1 MKKVKVLCLLVLSFL
16 IVVPA
21 ISFAQYE
28 HDDDPT
34 NAYHNS
40 DSNVHIGVSADESP
54 YEWFDNTDSGFG
66 DPFDTD
72 QNVLE
77 SVAEGQDG
85 MGDYD

>member
-1 MKKVKVLCLLVLSFL
+1 MKVFFLLVLSFML
-16 IVVPA
+16 LF
-21 ISFAQYE
+21 STTSLAQHE
-28 HDDDPT
+28 HDDGPT
-34 NAYHNS
+34 NACHDS
-40 DSNVHIGVSADESP
+40 DSNVRVDVGVDESP